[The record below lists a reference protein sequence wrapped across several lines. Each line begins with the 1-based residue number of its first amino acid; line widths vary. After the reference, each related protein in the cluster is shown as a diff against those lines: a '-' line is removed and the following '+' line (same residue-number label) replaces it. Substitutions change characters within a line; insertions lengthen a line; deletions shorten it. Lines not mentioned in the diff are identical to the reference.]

1 MQCAAATIARA
12 STGRMA
18 VIDKDKVSKTT
29 CVDKCNGQ

>member
-18 VIDKDKVSKTT
+18 VIDKVSKTT